1 MGVSWDLKE
10 RCRAMALREL
20 TRPMVRGNDPQERHD
35 HWRELQRDPLMIAA
49 ADVKLNGMSNL
60 ELLDLIGEALANDG

>member
-1 MGVSWDLKE
+1 MRVSLNLKE
-10 RCRAMALREL
+10 TCRAMALREL
-20 TRPMVRGNDPQERHD
+20 TRPMVRGDNVQEQHD
-35 HWRELQRDPLMIAA
+35 HWRELQSNPLMIAA

>member
-1 MGVSWDLKE
+1 MGVSWNLKE

-20 TRPMVRGNDPQERHD
+20 TRPMVRGNDVHERYQN
-35 HWRELQRDPLMIAA
+35 WQELQRDPLMIAA
-49 ADVKLNGMSNL
+49 ADVKLNGMSNI

>member
-1 MGVSWDLKE
+1 MGVSWNLKE

-20 TRPMVRGNDPQERHD
+20 TRPMVRGDTPQERYE
-35 HWRELQRDPLMIAA
+35 HWQALQCYPSNIAA
-49 ADVKLNGMSNL
+49 ADAKLNGMSNI